1 MSKPILYTIG
11 CPACKVLEKR
21 MAMQGVDFETV
32 EVTAD
37 NNPKGLQTFPQ
48 LETDSGMLSYTDAIK
63 WLNEQ
68 SNK

>member
-21 MAMQGVDFETV
+21 LAMQNIEFETV

-37 NNPKGLQTFPQ
+37 NNPKNLQTFPQ
-48 LETDSGMLSYTDAIK
+48 LETDSGMLSYGDAIK
-63 WLNEQ
+63 WLNQ
-68 SNK
+68 QPK